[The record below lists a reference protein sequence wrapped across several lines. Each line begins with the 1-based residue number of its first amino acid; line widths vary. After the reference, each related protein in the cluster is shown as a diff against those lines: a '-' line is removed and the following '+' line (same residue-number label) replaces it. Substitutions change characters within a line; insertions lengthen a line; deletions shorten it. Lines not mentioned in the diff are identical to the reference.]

1 MAICIVLKEYET
13 FTSIEHGGKL
23 PVVCYQWLKKI
34 ALERQKGKGTEFL
47 RLISRDGKESL
58 QVRNYVGLLQTPD
71 GTCIEILPKISEGKE
86 DRKESIKLLF
96 KMLQKVHDL
105 PAIETTDASLDIQ
118 NNPLIEI
125 LIGRFLKLVTNLV
138 HKGIRSD
145 YIRVQEQQ
153 AFMKGRL
160 RVAQQIRQPVSK
172 QHRFCIEY
180 DRFSPDRPENKLIRS
195 ALDQVL
201 KWSQNSNNQ
210 KLARELQF
218 SFIDIEPSCQH
229 KVNLSRWSQQRDMIY
244 YKSLKPWVE
253 LILMTQTPW
262 FMNNKWQGLSLLF
275 PMEKLFEAYV
285 GKILAEK
292 LIRPYRIREQVS
304 NCYLAKHKDNNWFQ
318 LRPDFAIY
326 NSGKIEYILD
336 TKWKRLNTSLSD
348 SKSKYELS
356 QGDFYQLYAYGHKYL
371 SGQGNLF
378 LIYPMY
384 KKFKEPLAEFLFE
397 ENLSL
402 WVVPFDLI
410 NDDLLL
416 PVQFQSL
423 FDDGTH
429 LKNQVA

>member
-384 KKFKEPLAEFLFE
+384 KKFKEPLPEFLFE

-410 NDDLLL
+410 NDELLL

>member
-1 MAICIVLKEYET
+1 MQFCSVP
-13 FTSIEHGGKL
+13 F
-23 PVVCYQWLKKI
+23 
-34 ALERQKGKGTEFL
+34 F
-47 RLISRDGKESL
+47 
-58 QVRNYVGLLQTPD
+58 
-71 GTCIEILPKISEGKE
+71 
-86 DRKESIKLLF
+86 
-96 KMLQKVHDL
+96 
-105 PAIETTDASLDIQ
+105 
-118 NNPLIEI
+118 
-125 LIGRFLKLVTNLV
+125 
-138 HKGIRSD
+138 
-145 YIRVQEQQ
+145 
-153 AFMKGRL
+153 
-160 RVAQQIRQPVSK
+160 QQIRQPVSK

-229 KVNLSRWSQQRDMIY
+229 IVDLSRWSQQRDMIY
-244 YKSLKPWVE
+244 YKPLKPWVE

-384 KKFKEPLAEFLFE
+384 KKFKEPLPEFLFE
-397 ENLSL
+397 ESMSL

-410 NDDLLL
+410 NDELLL

-429 LKNQVA
+429 LKDQVA

>member
-1 MAICIVLKEYET
+1 MATCIVLKEYEI
-13 FTSIEHGGKL
+13 FSSVEHGGKL

-34 ALERQKGKGTEFL
+34 ALERQEDNNAEFL

-86 DRKESIKLLF
+86 DRNDSIKLLF
-96 KMLQKVHDL
+96 KMLQKVHEL

-118 NNPLIEI
+118 NSPLIEV
-125 LIGRFLKLVTNLV
+125 LIGRFLKLVANLV

-153 AFMKGRL
+153 NFMKGRL

-180 DRFSPDRPENKLIRS
+180 DRFSPDRPENRLIRS
-195 ALDQVL
+195 ALEQVL
-201 KWSQNSNNQ
+201 KWSQNPNNQ

-229 KVNLSRWSQQRDMIY
+229 RVDLSRWSQQRDMIY
-244 YKSLKPWVE
+244 YKPLKPWVE

-292 LIRPYRIREQVS
+292 LTRPYTIAEQVS
-304 NCYLAKHKDNNWFQ
+304 SHYLTQHKGNNWFQ

-326 NSGKIEYILD
+326 NSGHIESILD
-336 TKWKRLNTSLSD
+336 TKWKLLNDSLSD
-348 SKSKYELS
+348 SRSKYELS
-356 QGDFYQLYAYGHKYL
+356 QSDFYQLYAYGQKYL

-378 LIYPMY
+378 LIYPMH
-384 KKFKEPLAEFLFE
+384 KKFKEPLAEFSFE

-402 WVVPFDLI
+402 WVVPFDLK
-410 NDDLLL
+410 NDELLL
-416 PVQFQSL
+416 PEQFQSL
-423 FDDGTH
+423 FSANSL
-429 LKNQVA
+429 LKDRVA